1 MSSAVREMMK
11 VTDEGI
17 AMADSDVNLNMD
29 NCDDGCATFDVQRF
43 LRGLDAIFDVHK
55 APEQAEP
62 YLQKARTEA
71 EHSHN
76 DAGLLTVL
84 NETMGFYR
92 SQGRHTDNLPIIR
105 ESLSIADHLH
115 LQEIDP
121 QAWATTLTNAA
132 TGMRAAGQYE
142 EAEQLYRQAL
152 DAATSAFSPTDRRLA
167 ALHNNMSMLY
177 SETGRLDQAKRELE
191 QALDLLEQSSPDA
204 SADIDVASTHT
215 NLALLLLQMDR
226 YWASDA
232 MQHAQKALT
241 IYRTGH
247 LEHSAH
253 YASALAGYAQ
263 ACYMAG
269 CLQDAVSGYEHA
281 LSVIEECY
289 GRNTDYYHSQS

>member
-1 MSSAVREMMK
+1 MPSAVREMMK

-43 LRGLDAIFDVHK
+43 LRGLDAIFDAHK

-121 QAWATTLTNAA
+121 QAWATTLINAA

-152 DAATSAFSPTDRRLA
+152 DAATSAFSPHRPTPGRA
-167 ALHNNMSMLY
+167 AQQYVHVVQRNRS
-177 SETGRLDQAKRELE
+177 SRSGEARAGTG
-191 QALDLLEQSSPDA
+191 
-204 SADIDVASTHT
+204 
-215 NLALLLLQMDR
+215 
-226 YWASDA
+226 
-232 MQHAQKALT
+232 
-241 IYRTGH
+241 
-247 LEHSAH
+247 
-253 YASALAGYAQ
+253 AGPVGAIFPR
-263 ACYMAG
+263 C
-269 CLQDAVSGYEHA
+269 E
-281 LSVIEECY
+281 
-289 GRNTDYYHSQS
+289 R